1 MIDFF
6 RLTKPVALDDTL
18 VDTLALDQT
27 LRMRLH
33 DLEILRRRYISCPK
47 CRKSVGYHIGVGI
60 LKCPHCGFNANLSG
74 DNDKP
79 DVPPP
84 PALLL

>member
-1 MIDFF
+1 MIDFH
-6 RLTKPVALDDTL
+6 LLPLEVIDHILK
-18 VDTLALDQT
+18 
-27 LRMRLH
+27 MRH
-33 DLEILRRRYISCPK
+33 NDLEIHSRRYISCPK
-47 CRKSVGYHIGVGI
+47 CRKSVGYDIGVGI
-60 LKCPHCGFNANLSG
+60 LNCPYCGFNANLSG